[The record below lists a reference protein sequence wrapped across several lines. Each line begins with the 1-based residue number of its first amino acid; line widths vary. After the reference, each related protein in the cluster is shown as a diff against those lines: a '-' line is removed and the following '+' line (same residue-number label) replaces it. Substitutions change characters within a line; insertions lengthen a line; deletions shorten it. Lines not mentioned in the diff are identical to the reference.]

1 MEEIEITTPAIAV
14 EKFEKKSSR
23 LFFDWH
29 SWLGVLS
36 GLLLF
41 VVCWGGTFA
50 TLSHE
55 LDWLVNPAQRVAVS
69 GELRSPEDF
78 HKAVADA
85 YPNAQIQTIYAPRYA
100 NFAAEV
106 GIRDENK
113 LAKRVYVDPYTLKI
127 RGEGPRLNIQRYLR
141 DFHRRLFTGSFGFYL
156 ICLASVPLLGSLITS
171 LYFYKRWWRR
181 FFEFKSA
188 RTVRTFVS
196 NLHRISGLW
205 AIWFVIIISVTG
217 TWYLFER
224 IRTIYG
230 DEFFAYSDAIPSAV
244 VPIPMLDYES
254 EHAMPFSA
262 LLQIAREERPDIDIA
277 YVSTN
282 RNGYFYVVGQ
292 TDNLLVRN
300 RANKIYLLP
309 STGEIVYSQY
319 GENLNSYWYWSNMAD
334 PLHFGNFGGLVTKLI
349 WCFFGLVLSFLSL
362 SGVWLFAKRLSRN
375 TKQKAKAICAAAS
388 IAFVNLWL
396 LLNALSP
403 FLAYR
408 QIPTSQS
415 LPILPGVSIFLYS
428 WLVITSFICLSWIYL
443 LFTNNKA
450 ALANT

>member
-1 MEEIEITTPAIAV
+1 MAQIDITTPTIAV
-14 EKFEKKSSR
+14 AKIEKRSSR

-55 LDWLVNPAQRVAVS
+55 LDWLVNPAQRVTVS
-69 GELRSPEDF
+69 GELRSLEDI
-78 HKAVADA
+78 HNAVVDA
-85 YPNAQIQTIYAPRYA
+85 YPNAQIQTVYAPRYA

-106 GIRDENK
+106 GILDENK
-113 LAKRVYVDPYTLKI
+113 LARRVYVDPYNLEI
-127 RGEGPRLNIQRYLR
+127 RGEGPFLNIQRYLR

-156 ICLASVPLLGSLITS
+156 ICLASIPLLGSLITS

-196 NLHRISGLW
+196 NLHRLSGLW
-205 AIWFVIIISVTG
+205 AMWFVIIISVTG

-230 DEFFAYSDAIPSAV
+230 DEFFAYSDAIPNAV
-244 VPIPMLDYES
+244 VPIPMLGYES
-254 EHAMPFSA
+254 ENAMPFSA
-262 LLQIAREERPDIDIA
+262 LLKIVREERPDIDIA

-282 RNGYFYVVGQ
+282 RNGYFYAVGQ

-309 STGEIVYSQY
+309 GTGEIIYNQY
-319 GENLNSYWYWSNMAD
+319 GESLNPYWYWSNMAD

-349 WCFFGLVLSFLSL
+349 WSFFGLVLSFLSL

-375 TKQKAKAICAAAS
+375 TKQKAKTVCAAVS
-388 IAFVNLWL
+388 IVFVNLWL

-403 FLAYR
+403 FLAYQ

-415 LPILPGVSIFLYS
+415 LPRLPGVSIFLYS

-450 ALANT
+450 AMANS

>member
-1 MEEIEITTPAIAV
+1 MAQIDITTPTIAV
-14 EKFEKKSSR
+14 AKIEKRSSR

-55 LDWLVNPAQRVAVS
+55 LDWLVNPAQRVTVS
-69 GELRSPEDF
+69 GELRSLEDI
-78 HKAVADA
+78 HNAVVDA
-85 YPNAQIQTIYAPRYA
+85 YPNAQIQTVYAPRYA

-106 GIRDENK
+106 GILDENK
-113 LAKRVYVDPYTLKI
+113 LARRVYVDPYNLEI
-127 RGEGPRLNIQRYLR
+127 RGEGPFLNIQRYLR

-156 ICLASVPLLGSLITS
+156 ICLASIPLLGSLITS

-196 NLHRISGLW
+196 NLHRLSGLW
-205 AIWFVIIISVTG
+205 AMWFVIIISVTG

-224 IRTIYG
+224 ISTIYG
-230 DEFFAYSDAIPSAV
+230 DEFFAYSDAIPNAV
-244 VPIPMLDYES
+244 IPIPMLGYES
-254 EHAMPFSA
+254 ENAMPFSA
-262 LLQIAREERPDIDIA
+262 LLKIVREERPDIDIA
-277 YVSTN
+277 YASTN
-282 RNGYFYVVGQ
+282 RNGYFYAVGQ

-309 STGEIVYSQY
+309 GTGEIIYNQY
-319 GENLNSYWYWSNMAD
+319 GESLNPYWYWSNMAD

-349 WCFFGLVLSFLSL
+349 WSFFGLVLSFLSL

-375 TKQKAKAICAAAS
+375 TKQKAKTVCAAVS
-388 IAFVNLWL
+388 IVFVNLWL

-403 FLAYR
+403 FLAYQ

-415 LPILPGVSIFLYS
+415 LPRLPGVSIFLYS

-450 ALANT
+450 AMANS

>member
-1 MEEIEITTPAIAV
+1 MAQIDITTPTIAV
-14 EKFEKKSSR
+14 AKIEKRSSR

-55 LDWLVNPAQRVAVS
+55 LDWLVNPAQRVTVS
-69 GELRSPEDF
+69 GELRSLEDI
-78 HKAVADA
+78 HNAVVDA
-85 YPNAQIQTIYAPRYA
+85 YPNAQIQTVYAPRYA

-106 GIRDENK
+106 GILDENK
-113 LAKRVYVDPYTLKI
+113 LARRVYVDPYNLEI
-127 RGEGPRLNIQRYLR
+127 RGEGPFLNIQRYLR

-156 ICLASVPLLGSLITS
+156 ICLASIPLLGSLITS

-196 NLHRISGLW
+196 NLHRLSGLW
-205 AIWFVIIISVTG
+205 AMWFVIIISVTG

-224 IRTIYG
+224 ISTIYG
-230 DEFFAYSDAIPSAV
+230 DEFFAYSDAIPNAV
-244 VPIPMLDYES
+244 VPIPMLGYES
-254 EHAMPFSA
+254 ENAMPFSA
-262 LLQIAREERPDIDIA
+262 LLKIVREERPDIDIA
-277 YVSTN
+277 YASTN
-282 RNGYFYVVGQ
+282 RNGYFYAVGQ

-309 STGEIVYSQY
+309 GTGEIIYNQY
-319 GENLNSYWYWSNMAD
+319 GESLNPYWYWSNMAD

-349 WCFFGLVLSFLSL
+349 WSFFGLVLSFLSL

-375 TKQKAKAICAAAS
+375 TKQKTKTICAAAS
-388 IAFVNLWL
+388 IVFVNLWL

-403 FLAYR
+403 FLAYQ

-415 LPILPGVSIFLYS
+415 LPRLPGVSIFLYS

-450 ALANT
+450 AMANS

>member
-181 FFEFKSA
+181 FFEFRSA